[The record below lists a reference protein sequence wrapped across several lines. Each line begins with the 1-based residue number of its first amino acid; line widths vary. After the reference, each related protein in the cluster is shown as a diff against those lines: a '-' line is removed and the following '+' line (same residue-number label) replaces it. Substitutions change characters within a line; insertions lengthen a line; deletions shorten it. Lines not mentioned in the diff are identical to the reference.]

1 MIAGRDND
9 FQGSSNSDRKF
20 LSIARCD
27 YVSHLGWA
35 QHVTNV
41 RDVAGAIVFLYSWM
55 MKLRNWITAIV
66 LLLLVAVAVVGLL
79 WTRELPPPSDDA
91 AAPTPGHRLLGRRAP
106 APQRQLVDV
115 RPLQTAHRMAAM
127 AGTPEEQSLAH
138 EAEKVAD
145 HEVDLAFYDA
155 LRRAQDTPVKLSPEA
170 KEIAG
175 RKAKSEQALKDDQEN
190 VKALTRKLAA
200 TPESLKDN
208 LNDQLDVAKAQL
220 ELDQDEFD
228 DASED
233 LEQAGGDPESKIKRL
248 QEQHEA
254 GDHNP
259 PPVGSAVN
267 QYEQDYKART
277 LLAAARAWQALRD
290 KKSQLEAA
298 LEETQAKQ
306 QRLNQRHETLEA
318 QVKKEEEDRAAAT
331 QQAKEFA
338 KNSKAASREESKS
351 ASKAALDSLKQYTRD
366 QKNLADL
373 GRRVQNE
380 QDLAD
385 IYTNW
390 VALVETRQRSAL
402 HSMITAGLWILL
414 ALVAVYVANR
424 IIERLF
430 TGMTAEN
437 KRVDTLRAVVRFA
450 AQAIGVLVILFIIFG
465 MPTQTT
471 TVLGLAGAGLT
482 VAMKDFIVAFFGWFI
497 LMGRNGI
504 RVGDWVEI
512 NGVGGE
518 VVEVGLLKTVLLETG
533 NWTDSSHPTGRR
545 VSFVNSFAI
554 EGHFFNFTTS
564 GQWMW
569 DELEVLIPSS
579 QDPYPVIDSIQK
591 AVEQETAANATKA
604 EAEWHEA
611 TTKYSAKTLSAMPG
625 INVRPTGGGI
635 EVRVRYITRAYERHE
650 ARKRL
655 YEAVVQMMH
664 GKRENQQSAVSR

>member
-1 MIAGRDND
+1 
-9 FQGSSNSDRKF
+9 
-20 LSIARCD
+20 
-27 YVSHLGWA
+27 
-35 QHVTNV
+35 
-41 RDVAGAIVFLYSWM
+41 
-55 MKLRNWITAIV
+55 MKLRNWITAILLV
-66 LLLLVAVAVVGLL
+66 LLVGAATVGLV

-91 AAPTPGHRLLGRRAP
+91 AVPAAPGHRLLGRKAA

-115 RPLQTAHRMAAM
+115 RPLETARRMAAL
-127 AGTPEEQSLAH
+127 AGTPEEQAMAH

-155 LRRAQDTPVKLSPEA
+155 LRRVQDTPVKLSPEA
-170 KEIAG
+170 KEAAD
-175 RKAKSEQALKDDQEN
+175 RKAKADQALKEDQEN
-190 VKALTRKLAA
+190 VKQLTRRLAA
-200 TPESLKDN
+200 APDSQKDN
-208 LNDQLDVAKAQL
+208 LQDQLDVAKAQL
-220 ELDQDEFD
+220 ELNQDEFD

-259 PPVGSAVN
+259 PPVGSAVDPH
-267 QYEQDYKART
+267 EQDYKART
-277 LLAAARAWQALRD
+277 LLAAARAWQALRE
-290 KKSQLEAA
+290 KRSQLEAA
-298 LEETQAKQ
+298 VEEAKTKQ
-306 QRLNQRHETLEA
+306 QRLSQRHETLAA
-318 QVKKEEEDRAAAT
+318 QIQKEEQDRTAAK
-331 QQAKEFA
+331 QQAKQFTQ
-338 KNSKAASREESKS
+338 NSKAASREESKS
-351 ASKAALDSLKQYTRD
+351 ASVSALDSLKQYTRD

-373 GRRVQNE
+373 GRRVQDE

-390 VALVETRQRSAL
+390 IILVETRQRAAL
-402 HSMITAGLWILL
+402 HSMIQSSLWILL
-414 ALVAVYVANR
+414 ALIAVYISNR
-424 IIERLF
+424 IIEGLF
-430 TGMTAEN
+430 TEMKAEN
-437 KRVDTLRAVVRFA
+437 KRVDTLRAVVKFA
-450 AQAIGVLVILFIIFG
+450 AQALGVLVILFIVFG

-569 DELEVLIPSS
+569 DELEVMIPSS
-579 QDPYPVIDSIQK
+579 QDPYPVIDAIQK
-591 AVEQETAANATKA
+591 AVELETAANASKA
-604 EAEWHEA
+604 EAEWRET
-611 TTKYSAKTLSAMPG
+611 TTKYRAKTLSAMPG
-625 INVRPTGGGI
+625 VNVRPTGGGV

-664 GKRENQQSAVSR
+664 GKRENQQVAVSR

>member
-1 MIAGRDND
+1 
-9 FQGSSNSDRKF
+9 
-20 LSIARCD
+20 
-27 YVSHLGWA
+27 
-35 QHVTNV
+35 
-41 RDVAGAIVFLYSWM
+41 
-55 MKLRNWITAIV
+55 MKLRNWITAIL
-66 LLLLVAVAVVGLL
+66 LLLLVAAAVVGLV

-91 AAPTPGHRLLGRRAP
+91 AVPATPGHRLLGRKAA

-115 RPLQTAHRMAAM
+115 HPLETARRMAAL
-127 AGTPEEQSLAH
+127 AGTPEEQALAH

-155 LRRAQDTPVKLSPEA
+155 LRRVQDTPVKLSPEA
-170 KEIAG
+170 KEIAD
-175 RKAKSEQALKDDQEN
+175 RKNKTEQALKEDQEN
-190 VKALTRKLAA
+190 VKQLTRRLAA
-200 TPESLKDN
+200 APESQKDN
-208 LNDQLDVAKAQL
+208 LQDQLDVAKAQL
-220 ELDQDEFD
+220 ELNQDEFD

-259 PPVGSAVN
+259 PPVGSAVDPH
-267 QYEQDYKART
+267 EQDYKART
-277 LLAAARAWQALRD
+277 LLAAARAWQALRE
-290 KKSQLEAA
+290 KRSQLEAA
-298 LEETQAKQ
+298 VEEAKTKQ
-306 QRLNQRHETLEA
+306 QRLSQRHETLAA
-318 QVKKEEEDRAAAT
+318 QIQKEEQDRAAAKD
-331 QQAKEFA
+331 QAKQFTQ
-338 KNSKAASREESKS
+338 NSKASSREESKS
-351 ASKAALDSLKQYTRD
+351 ASVAALDLLKQYTRD

-373 GRRVQNE
+373 GRRVQDE

-390 VALVETRQRSAL
+390 ITLVETRQRAAL
-402 HSMITAGLWILL
+402 HSMIQSSLWILL
-414 ALVAVYVANR
+414 ALIAVYISNR
-424 IIERLF
+424 IIEGLF
-430 TGMTAEN
+430 TEMKAEN
-437 KRVDTLRAVVRFA
+437 KRVDTLRAVVKFA
-450 AQAIGVLVILFIIFG
+450 AQALGVLVIVFIIFG

-569 DELEVLIPSS
+569 DELEVMIPSS
-579 QDPYPVIDSIQK
+579 QDPYPVIDAIQK
-591 AVEQETAANATKA
+591 AVEQETAANASKA
-604 EAEWHEA
+604 EAEWRET
-611 TTKYSAKTLSAMPG
+611 TTKYRAKTLSAMPG
-625 INVRPTGGGI
+625 VNVRPTGGGV

-664 GKRENQQSAVSR
+664 GKRESQQVAVSR